1 MFPTKTREWYCIC
14 VCFNFLTM
22 MYKKGKYRIT
32 NKLLLNL
39 IYMYA
44 HFIELT
50 RSPNDI
56 FELDVIFYNVTLWRI
71 CDCYPTYFLLFLFPF
86 SHYYQTSF
94 ILVINSLFFFSVSSH
109 PYSTFC
115 SFCYIFPCC
124 INLQIKHGILVY
136 ACYFNSTEKP

>member
-1 MFPTKTREWYCIC
+1 MFPTKTREWYCIW
-14 VCFNFLTM
+14 VCFNFLMM
-22 MYKKGKYRIT
+22 MYKKGNYRIT

-56 FELDVIFYNVTLWRI
+56 FELDVIFYNVTQEYAIVTRRTSS
-71 CDCYPTYFLLFLFPF
+71 CSFFF

-94 ILVINSLFFFSVSSH
+94 ILVINFLFFFSVSSH
-109 PYSTFC
+109 PYSIFS